1 MMKKLTKGQ
10 MAQIS
15 GGDASSCGCEC
26 GEMYYCVAFKNGEI
40 IKQKSIQACSASAA
54 ADILHAETG
63 ADQVNCTK
71 DTTSSGQLGD

>member
-1 MMKKLTKGQ
+1 MKKLTKGQ

-26 GEMYYCVAFKNGEI
+26 GEFYYCVAFKNGEI
-40 IKQKSIQACSASAA
+40 IMKKRVQACSASAA
-54 ADILHAETG
+54 ADMLHAETD

-71 DTTSSGQLGD
+71 DSTNCGQLGD